1 MNTAAPPVAS
11 SEEQILLEA
20 RGKGGLALVLA
31 YFKLSGPGWLQ
42 SALTL
47 GGGSLSS
54 SLYLGVL
61 AGTSLLWL
69 QPVAM
74 VLGIVMLS
82 AIGYVTTSTGASPF
96 QAVNRQVNPVLGWG
110 WALASLLASL
120 VWSMPQYSLATAVVQ
135 QNLLPG
141 VVEGWP
147 GKVGVV
153 LLILGVSTAVTW
165 SYGRDRMGVKFYEV
179 ILKIAGGPDRGLFH
193 RGGDHPGPFFPGI
206 ALAVAVEGVH
216 PQSAIASQSLGTIS
230 PAA

>member
-1 MNTAAPPVAS
+1 MNTAAPPAPHP
-11 SEEQILLEA
+11 EEQTLLEA
-20 RGKGGLALVLA
+20 QRKGGLALVLA

-61 AGTSLLWL
+61 AGYSLLWL

-96 QAVNRQVNPVLGWG
+96 QAVNREVNAVLGWG

-141 VVEGWP
+141 VVE
-147 GKVGVV
+147 
-153 LLILGVSTAVTW
+153 LRAHEL
-165 SYGRDRMGVKFYEV
+165 RDVRCRAARP
-179 ILKIAGGPDRGLFH
+179 AGG
-193 RGGDHPGPFFPGI
+193 
-206 ALAVAVEGVH
+206 
-216 PQSAIASQSLGTIS
+216 
-230 PAA
+230 